1 MIVLL
6 PTLSGARIRSTIRG
20 HVAILLAT
28 MVLIAPAIG
37 ADEWEPVSG
46 ADTLSEFM
54 SGLSVERDLPGK
66 EVARGEYRADG
77 TGVLH
82 EWGSSFPRTWEVRGE
97 DQICISA
104 RVDVRCYVFE
114 RNTAEE
120 KLFRG
125 RDVDTGETHEFR
137 VTERGAVAIGSP
149 KEVGSSGGAA
159 TASAEEIAA
168 ELANPN
174 TPMGTL
180 STNFDYIV
188 FDRDL
193 PEAGDQSAV
202 KMVFQPSLPYPLGG
216 GTNFFVRPAI
226 PVIFDQSV
234 PSPSGGFDSTGVN
247 LGDIAFDAAFG
258 FSFKKKAGANVL
270 IAGLTGT
277 IPTATD
283 EALGLDQ
290 WLLGPELAVAV
301 VRKWGAI
308 GVLVT
313 HQWDVAG
320 ESGFSTSLTGGQYF
334 YTFNLKGGWQISAGP
349 NWSYNHRAES
359 GDAWTL
365 PLGVGLAKTSV
376 LGGRPWK
383 MSLQYWNFIKSP
395 EAFGPEHQIRFVV
408 GPVVKLPWKG
418 RG

>member
-1 MIVLL
+1 M
-6 PTLSGARIRSTIRG
+6 
-20 HVAILLAT
+20 
-28 MVLIAPAIG
+28 
-37 ADEWEPVSG
+37 
-46 ADTLSEFM
+46 
-54 SGLSVERDLPGK
+54 
-66 EVARGEYRADG
+66 
-77 TGVLH
+77 
-82 EWGSSFPRTWEVRGE
+82 
-97 DQICISA
+97 
-104 RVDVRCYVFE
+104 
-114 RNTAEE
+114 
-120 KLFRG
+120 
-125 RDVDTGETHEFR
+125 DTGETYEFR
-137 VTERGAVAIGSP
+137 VTERGAVATGSP

-180 STNFDYIV
+180 STNFDYIA
-188 FDRDL
+188 FDGDL

-234 PSPSGGFDSTGVN
+234 PSPSGGFDSKGVD

-290 WLLGPELAVAV
+290 WLLGPELAVAM

-349 NWSYNHRAES
+349 NWSYNHKAES

-395 EAFGPEHQIRFVV
+395 EAFGPEHQIRSCRRTGGQVAVEGSWV
-408 GPVVKLPWKG
+408 GSRYLCKKT
-418 RG
+418 

>member
-1 MIVLL
+1 MVML
-6 PTLSGARIRSTIRG
+6 PTSSGARIRSKVRS
-20 HVAILLAT
+20 HVVILLAT
-28 MVLIAPAIG
+28 MVLIAPAIR
-37 ADEWEPVSG
+37 AAEWEPISG
-46 ADTLSEFM
+46 AESLRQFM
-54 SGLSVERDLPGK
+54 SGLSTERDLAGK
-66 EVARGEYRADG
+66 EVARGEYHADG

-82 EWGSSFPRTWEVRGE
+82 EWGASFSRTWEVMGE
-97 DQICISA
+97 DQVCIT
-104 RVDVRCYVFE
+104 VGLQTKCYQFQH
-114 RNTAEE
+114 NTAEAD
-120 KLFRG
+120 LYLA
-125 RDVDTGETHEFR
+125 RDVATDQTFEFR
-137 VTERGAVAIGSP
+137 VTVGGAVATGPRS
-149 KEVGSSGGAA
+149 EVGSDGGAA

-174 TPMGTL
+174 TPMGSL
-180 STNFDYIV
+180 NTNFDYTA
-188 FDRDL
+188 FGGDL

-202 KMVFQPSLPYPLGG
+202 KMIFQPSLPYPLGG

-258 FSFKKKAGANVL
+258 FTFKKKAGANVL

-277 IPTATD
+277 LPTATD

-290 WLLGPELAVAV
+290 WLLGPELAVAM

-320 ESGFSTSLTGGQYF
+320 ESGYSTSLTGGQYF
-334 YTFNLKGGWQISAGP
+334 YTFNLKGGWQISDGP
-349 NWSYNHRAES
+349 NWSYNHKSES

-383 MSLQYWNFIKSP
+383 MSLQYWNFIESP

>member
-1 MIVLL
+1 MLL
-6 PTLSGARIRSTIRG
+6 PTSSRARIRSTIRC
-20 HVAILLAT
+20 HVVILLAT
-28 MVLIAPAIG
+28 IALSAPAIR
-37 ADEWEPVSG
+37 ADDWEPVSG
-46 ADTLSEFM
+46 AETLREFM
-54 SGLSVERDLPGK
+54 SGLSTERDLPGK
-66 EVARGEYRADG
+66 EVARGEYYPDG

-82 EWGSSFPRTWEVRGE
+82 EWGASFSRTWEVVGE
-97 DQICISA
+97 DQVCITA
-104 RVDVRCYVFE
+104 GPQTRCYQFE
-114 RNTAEE
+114 RSTAEADMY
-120 KLFRG
+120 LA
-125 RDVDTGETHEFR
+125 RDVATDQTFEFR
-137 VTERGAVAIGSP
+137 VTAGGAVATGPRS
-149 KEVGSSGGAA
+149 EVGSGGGAA

-174 TPMGTL
+174 TPMGSL
-180 STNFDYIV
+180 NTNFDYTA
-188 FDRDL
+188 FGGDL
-193 PEAGDQSAV
+193 HEAGDQSAA
-202 KMVFQPSLPYPLGG
+202 KIIFQPSLPYPLGG

-226 PVIFDQSV
+226 PVILDQSV
-234 PSPSGGFDSTGVN
+234 PSTEGGFDSKGVE

-258 FSFKKKAGANVL
+258 FSFKKEAGANVL

-283 EALGLDQ
+283 EALGLEQ
-290 WLLGPELAVAV
+290 WLFGPELAVAV

-395 EAFGPEHQIRFVV
+395 EAFGPKHQIRFVV

>member
-1 MIVLL
+1 M
-6 PTLSGARIRSTIRG
+6 STR
-20 HVAILLAT
+20 AKALILCQVV
-28 MVLIAPAIG
+28 MVLAITIFFPLRAQDSG
-37 ADEWEPVSG
+37 WEPVAG
-46 ADTLSEFM
+46 AETLRDFM
-54 SGLSVERDLPGK
+54 SGLTTERDLPGK
-66 EVARGEYRADG
+66 EVARGEYHEDG

-82 EWGSSFPRTWEVRGE
+82 EWGASFSRTWEVAGE
-97 DQICISA
+97 DQVCIT
-104 RVDVRCYVFE
+104 VGQQTKCYQFE
-114 RNTAEE
+114 RHDAETN
-120 KLFRG
+120 FYRA
-125 RDVDTGETHEFR
+125 RDVETDQRFEFR
-137 VTERGAVAIGSP
+137 VTGTSAVATGPSG
-149 KEVGSSGGAA
+149 EVGSTGGAA

-180 STNFDYIV
+180 STNFDYIA
-188 FDRDL
+188 FDGDL
-193 PEAGDQSAV
+193 AEAGDQSAV

-234 PSPSGGFDSTGVN
+234 PNPDGGFDSKGVE

-258 FSFKKKAGANVL
+258 FSFKREAGANVL

-283 EALGLDQ
+283 DALGLDQ
-290 WLLGPELAVAV
+290 WLLGPEIALAM

-308 GVLVT
+308 GILAT

-320 ESGFSTSLTGGQYF
+320 ESSFGTSLTGGQYF
-334 YTFNLKGGWQISAGP
+334 YTFNLTGGWQISAGP
-349 NWSYNHRAES
+349 NWSFNHKASSEN
-359 GDAWTL
+359 AWTF
-365 PLGVGLAKTSV
+365 PLGIGVAKTSV

-383 MSLQYWNFIKSP
+383 MSFQYWNFIEAP
-395 EAFGPEHQIRFVV
+395 EAFGPKHQVRFVI

>member
-1 MIVLL
+1 MSIRVRSVIRCFLGSVL
-6 PTLSGARIRSTIRG
+6 GAT
-20 HVAILLAT
+20 
-28 MVLIAPAIG
+28 VLFPA
-37 ADEWEPVSG
+37 AAQEDAWEPVTG
-46 ADTLSEFM
+46 TETLREFM
-54 SGLSVERDLPGK
+54 SGLSVERDLPGR

-82 EWGSSFPRTWEVRGE
+82 QWGASFPRTWRVQGE
-97 DQICISA
+97 DQICIAA
-104 RVDVRCYVFE
+104 RAELKCYEFE
-114 RNTAEE
+114 QSTAQES
-120 KLFRG
+120 LFRG
-125 RDVDTGETHEFR
+125 RDVETGETYEFR
-137 VTERGAVAIGSP
+137 VTEGGVVATGPP
-149 KEVGSSGGAA
+149 KEMGSAGGAA
-159 TASAEEIAA
+159 TASADEIAA

-180 STNFDYIV
+180 NTNFDYIT
-188 FDRDL
+188 FDGGL

-216 GTNFFVRPAI
+216 GTNFFIRPAI

-234 PSPSGGFDSTGVN
+234 PSPSGGFESKGVD

-258 FSFKKKAGANVL
+258 FSFEKKNGTNVL

-277 IPTATD
+277 MPTATE

-290 WLLGPELAVAV
+290 WLLGPEVAVAM

-308 GVLVT
+308 GILAT

-320 ESGFSTSLTGGQYF
+320 ESSFSTSITGGQYF
-334 YTFNLKGGWQISAGP
+334 YTFNLTGGWQISAGP
-349 NWSYNHRAES
+349 NWSYNHKADS
-359 GDAWTL
+359 ANAWTL
-365 PLGVGLAKTSV
+365 PLGIGVAKTSV

-383 MSLQYWNFIKSP
+383 MSLQYWNSIKAP
-395 EAFGPEHQIRFVV
+395 EDFGPEHQIRLVI
-408 GPVVKLPWKG
+408 GPVIKLPWKG